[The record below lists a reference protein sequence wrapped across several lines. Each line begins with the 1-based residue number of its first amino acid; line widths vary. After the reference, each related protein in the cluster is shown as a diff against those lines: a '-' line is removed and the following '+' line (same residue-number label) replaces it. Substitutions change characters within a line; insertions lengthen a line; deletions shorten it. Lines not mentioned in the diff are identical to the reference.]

1 MTTTLTLTVAATV
14 AEESTLAA
22 AATQAADRREGP
34 AKLGLGSQLLFGP
47 LVNVDL
53 TVCSVENSAAPLIPP
68 HILYLETPRSV
79 VTALLPRAR
88 TCRLQTA
95 IEPSFCADVIV
106 CPGRRSKVSL

>member
-1 MTTTLTLTVAATV
+1 MTTTLALTVAATV

-68 HILYLETPRSV
+68 TSSI
-79 VTALLPRAR
+79 
-88 TCRLQTA
+88 
-95 IEPSFCADVIV
+95 
-106 CPGRRSKVSL
+106 